1 MTVIETI
8 NRHLVTLPPERQAE
22 ALDFIL
28 FLKQRQSRPANR
40 AKAQP
45 VAFTAQSPSVW
56 HPGAIRGVDA
66 LAYEQ
71 AFRAEW
77 DDCP

>member
-1 MTVIETI
+1 MNVIETI
-8 NRHLVTLPPERQAE
+8 DRHLVILPPERQAE
-22 ALDFIL
+22 ALDFVL

-45 VAFTAQSPSVW
+45 VRSLHSHPAFGSWRT
-56 HPGAIRGVDA
+56 RGVDA

-71 AFRAEW
+71 ALRAEW
-77 DDCP
+77 DVCP

>member
-8 NRHLVTLPPERQAE
+8 NRHLVALPPERQAE

-28 FLKQRQSRPANR
+28 FLKQRQNRPAGKTKPESARLLCNH
-40 AKAQP
+40 P
-45 VAFTAQSPSVW
+45 AFGSW
-56 HPGAIRGVDA
+56 RERGIDA

-71 AFRAEW
+71 ALRSEW
-77 DDCP
+77 DDRP